1 MAVAVS
7 YPGVY
12 IDEFAPG
19 APIQAASTN
28 IAAFLGP
35 LLKGPVVDPAGP
47 IKDPI
52 KVTSWDQFKVLFG
65 ARPSP
70 GFFTWYAVRG
80 FFENGGTA
88 CYPFRVTNATY
99 ASSTI
104 LNATGDTLADVYADE
119 PGLVTTPILVEFQQP
134 PDPLL
139 PAGSTLF
146 SAVVPGADVNGSTI
160 TIPRNSANSGN
171 PGDARLF
178 RVGDW
183 VVVSANGQPLGSP
196 ARVRSV
202 APDGLVIDERYG
214 NLSGA
219 EVKLVYIPGGDVRVL
234 VPVRADQTPPDAL
247 AVGTTIEFTGPM
259 FPGPNNTDVQVIDA
273 TRLEQITQDFR
284 TYRLTLRDGFRT
296 QVDPTTTVA
305 VTTITFHV
313 AISQG
318 GSPLRFNHLSSDP
331 ARDRY
336 YVDEI
341 NAAKHLV
348 TVMARDPMPFVP
360 PDGLVPA
367 FNAVSISRGNA
378 EDLNGLTD
386 NDFINGLNILR
397 HVADVRLVSS
407 PDGYPRDSG
416 AKPALTSAVQA
427 AIIAHCE
434 LMGDRFGV
442 IDSKPNLQLFG
453 SGSIEIQRGSLD
465 SARGYAALYYPWVR
479 VNAAGSGPPLLT
491 PPSGHICGLM
501 ARVDNSRGVFK
512 APANE
517 ILQGTIG
524 VEQTMTDAEHGLLNL
539 QGINIIRVF
548 REGGRPYVY
557 GARTTATDLNWNY
570 VNVRRLF
577 LFLEKSIQDG
587 IRWAVFEPS
596 NISLWDKLRQTIS
609 AFLAT
614 QWKAG
619 ALFGNSPKEAYY
631 VRIDEILN
639 TFEEQRQGRLN
650 IEIGIRPTYP
660 AEFIIVR
667 IGIWQG
673 GSEVTEG

>member
-19 APIQAASTN
+19 PPIQAASTN

-35 LLKGPVVDPAGP
+35 LLKGPVVDPTGP

-88 CYPFRVTNATY
+88 CYPFRVTNASY
-99 ASSTI
+99 AKSTI
-104 LNATGDTLADVYADE
+104 LNTTGDTLADVYADE
-119 PGLVTTPILVEFQQP
+119 PGLVTTPILMDFQQP

-146 SAVVPGADVNGSTI
+146 SAVVPGATVNGSTI
-160 TIPRNSANSGN
+160 TIPQTTATTGN
-171 PGDARLF
+171 PGDSRLF

-183 VVVSANGQPLGSP
+183 VVVSVGGQPLGSP
-196 ARVRSV
+196 ARVRTV
-202 APDGLVIDERYG
+202 APDSLVIDERYG
-214 NLSGA
+214 NATGA

-234 VPVRADQTPPDAL
+234 VQAPALQTPPNAL
-247 AVGTTIEFTGPM
+247 AVGTTIQFQGPM
-259 FPGPNNTDVQVIDA
+259 FQNNIDVQVIDA
-273 TRLEQITQDFR
+273 TKLEQITQDFR

-313 AISQG
+313 SISQG
-318 GSPLRFNHLSSDP
+318 GSPLRFNHLASDP
-331 ARDRY
+331 ANDRY
-336 YVDEI
+336 YVDQI
-341 NAAKHLV
+341 NKAKNLV
-348 TVMARDPMPFVP
+348 RIIARDPMPFVP

-367 FNAVSISRGNA
+367 FSPVSISGGSA

-386 NDFINGLNILR
+386 NHFINGLNALR
-397 HVADVRLVSS
+397 RIGDVRLVSS
-407 PDGYPRDSG
+407 PDGYERVGG

-427 AIIAHCE
+427 AIVAHCE

-442 IDSKPNLQLFG
+442 IDAKPKLELFG
-453 SGSIEIQRGSLD
+453 SGSIETQRGSLD
-465 SARGYAALYYPWVR
+465 STRGYAALYYPWVR
-479 VNAAGSGPPLLT
+479 VNAAGTGPPLLI

-501 ARVDNSRGVFK
+501 ARVDNTRGVFK

-524 VEQTMTDAEHGLLNL
+524 VERTMTDPEHGLLNL

-596 NISLWDKLRQTIS
+596 NIGLWDNLRQTIS

-639 TFEEQRQGRLN
+639 PFEEQRQGRLN
-650 IEIGIRPTYP
+650 IEIGVRPTYP

-673 GSEVTEG
+673 GSTVTEG